1 MSLNA
6 RLEALQQRHS
16 SLETRIFDEDHRPQP
31 DSVALAK
38 LKIEKL
44 HLKDEME
51 RIRSSLH

>member
-16 SLETRIFDEDHRPQP
+16 SLENRIFDEDHRPRP
-31 DSVALAK
+31 DADALAK

-44 HLKDEME
+44 QLKDRME
-51 RIRSSLH
+51 RLRASLH